1 MRISRPLLGVIVEH
15 ARRDAPDECCGIV
28 AARDGEA
35 SAVHPTENVAHSPYR
50 FEVDGATLL
59 RVLDELERGGEELAA
74 VYHSHTRSAAYPS
87 QTDVNFSGG
96 WPGLEWLIVGLR
108 DAEPE
113 VRSFRI
119 EDGVVREV
127 GVEVT

>member
-1 MRISRPLLGVIVEH
+1 MRISRRLLDEIVEH

-28 AARDGEA
+28 AARDGQA
-35 SAVHPTENVAHSPYR
+35 TAVHPAENVARSAYR

-59 RVLDELERGGEELAA
+59 RLLDELEQAGEELAA

-108 DAEPE
+108 DTEPE

-119 EDGVVREV
+119 DAGGVREV
-127 GVEVT
+127 ALEVT